1 MTNSKNLVKENGSN
15 FYFVYLPQ
23 YPGIYDEYRLKVYKQ
38 VIDIVENLNIDL
50 IDIYKIFSHH
60 PDPKSLFPLRRYG
73 HYNKD
78 GYKLVVEELLKKL
91 N

>member
-1 MTNSKNLVKENGSN
+1 M
-15 FYFVYLPQ
+15 
-23 YPGIYDEYRLKVYKQ
+23 
-38 VIDIVENLNIDL
+38 IDIVENLNIDL